1 MRIISG
7 RARGAKLF
15 TLEGLNTRP
24 TAERT
29 KEAIFSMIRFEL
41 EGRAV
46 LDLFAGSGQMGLEAV
61 SCGASSAVLCDKER
75 DAVSIITKNVEKTR
89 LGEVCTVVCADYAEC
104 IRRMAQLGK
113 RFDLVFLDP
122 PYATT
127 LVRDALL
134 AMQKAGVLKPT
145 SLIVCESD
153 KSDLVTNDLILSEA
167 FEMIKQNRY
176 GIAYITLISPKKEV
190 AE

>member
-61 SCGASSAVLCDKER
+61 SCGAASAVLCDKER

-89 LGEVCTVVCADYAEC
+89 LGALSTVVCADYTEC
-104 IRRMAQLGK
+104 IRRMAQQGK

-134 AMQKAGVLKPT
+134 AMKTADILKPT
-145 SLIVCESD
+145 TLIVCESD
-153 KSDLVTNDLILSEA
+153 KQDLVAKDPSLSDA
-167 FEMIKQNRY
+167 FDVIKQNRY
-176 GIAYITLISPKKEV
+176 GIAYVTLLTPKKEAV
-190 AE
+190 E